1 MGLVYHLC
9 QTLTKF
15 IGANFFRV
23 QIYGRENMIE
33 EGPALL
39 AMNHQSFLDPPL
51 AAICCDR
58 EINFLARKT
67 LFDIPVLGPILHHLN
82 VIGVDRDG
90 ADMSA
95 LKAVIRIVKGGGSTI
110 IFPEGTR
117 TRDGNLQPARAGVGL
132 VIAKTLAPVVPIRV
146 FGAYEAF
153 PRTSKVPRRHPI
165 TLVIGKPIRFTKAD
179 LQGDPREAYQRLSEE
194 VMARIAEL
202 ECPRRG

>member
-9 QTLTKF
+9 VTLTKF

-58 EINFLARKT
+58 EIHFLARKS
-67 LFDIPVLGPILHHLN
+67 LFDIPVLGTLLHHLN

-90 ADMSA
+90 ADMNA
-95 LKAVIRIVKGGGSTI
+95 LKAVIRLVKNGGSTI

-117 TRDGNLQPARAGVGL
+117 TRDGSLQPARAGVGL

-153 PRTSKVPRRHPI
+153 PRTSKVPRRHTI
-165 TLVIGKPIRFTKAD
+165 TLVVG
-179 LQGDPREAYQRLSEE
+179 
-194 VMARIAEL
+194 
-202 ECPRRG
+202 

>member
-9 QTLTKF
+9 VNLTRF
-15 IGANFFRV
+15 VASHYFRL
-23 QIYGRENMIE
+23 QIHGRENVVE

-51 AAICCDR
+51 AALCCHR
-58 EINFLARKT
+58 EIHFLARKT
-67 LFDIPVLGPILHHLN
+67 LFKAPVIGPLLPHLN

-90 ADMSA
+90 TDMSA
-95 LKAVIRIVKGGGSTI
+95 LKAVIRIVKGGGCTI

-117 TRDGNLQPARAGVGL
+117 TSDGGLQPARSGMGL

-153 PRTSKVPRRHPI
+153 PRTFKFPRR
-165 TLVIGKPIRFTKAD
+165 KPI
-179 LQGDPREAYQRLSEE
+179 
-194 VMARIAEL
+194 
-202 ECPRRG
+202 